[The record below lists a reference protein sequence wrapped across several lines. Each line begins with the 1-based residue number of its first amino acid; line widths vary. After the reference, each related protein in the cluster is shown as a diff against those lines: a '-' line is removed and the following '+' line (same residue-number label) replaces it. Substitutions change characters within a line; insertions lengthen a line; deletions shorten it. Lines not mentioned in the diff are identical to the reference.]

1 MKNDAVPLALT
12 PEQVHLVEKNHNLI
26 YSFMHKHNLP
36 EDMYSV
42 AGIGL
47 CNAAAAFDESRGIAF
62 SSFAYACMYNE
73 CRKTWRVE
81 NKQNALNPVSLDNP
95 IPGTEEIRVED
106 LVCDRDLTEDVE
118 VREFFAWFIED
129 ADTKD
134 LLILLRLLQRCTQVE
149 IAEEMGGTRAMVGAR
164 LKRIREAYQKGTRLS
179 SWVKKKDPERDA
191 FLKKEILCTL
201 RLAET

>member
-1 MKNDAVPLALT
+1 MKNDTPLALT

-42 AGIGL
+42 VGIGL
-47 CNAAAAFDESRGIAF
+47 CKAAASFDEGKGAAF
-62 SSFAYACMYNE
+62 SSFAYVCMYNE
-73 CRKTWRVE
+73 CRRAWRYE
-81 NKQNALNPVSLDNP
+81 SKQNALNPVSLDDP
-95 IPGTEEIRVED
+95 IPGTEELRIED
-106 LVCDRDLTEDVE
+106 LVSDRDLTEAVE
-118 VREFFAWFIED
+118 TSDFLAWFIED
-129 ADTKD
+129 AGTKD

-149 IAEEMGGTRAMVGAR
+149 IAEEMGWTRAMVGAR